1 MKKWWLIVIG
11 VLIVG
16 FVSYNSKFFKEE
28 KPYLQVG
35 ETKVFVE
42 VRDTDKE
49 RQQGLSGKE
58 SLGENEG
65 MYFLF
70 DRKDRYGFWM
80 KEMKFDLDFVWI
92 DEDRVVE
99 ITELVMAPKEGK
111 IPETVKPSREIDKVL
126 EVNSGWVKENG
137 VEVGDE
143 VRWVE

>member
-1 MKKWWLIVIG
+1 MKKWWLIVVGI
-11 VLIVG
+11 LIVG
-16 FVSYNSKFFKEE
+16 FVFYNSKFFKEE

-58 SLGENEG
+58 SLGEDEG

-80 KEMKFDLDFVWI
+80 KEMNFDLDFIWI
-92 DEDRVVE
+92 DGDKVVE
-99 ITELVMAPKEGK
+99 ITEVVVAPEKGK
-111 IPETVKPSREIDKVL
+111 IPITVKPSRKIDKVL